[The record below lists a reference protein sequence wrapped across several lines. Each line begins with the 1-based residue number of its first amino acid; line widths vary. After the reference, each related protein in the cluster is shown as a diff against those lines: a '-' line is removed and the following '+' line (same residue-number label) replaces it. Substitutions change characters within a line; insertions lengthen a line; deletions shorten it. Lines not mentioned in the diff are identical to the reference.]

1 MFAMFQ
7 DNGGGE
13 FCSDQM
19 VVDAFCVINAY
30 ILNCDIVNGLENRD
44 IICLRKWYW
53 TLGCRSVMDKY

>member
-44 IICLRKWYW
+44 I
-53 TLGCRSVMDKY
+53 